1 MGIGRSGSV
10 FSHPLG
16 RLALGLPALAF
27 PAALAFAAAL
37 ACAAPVRA
45 AENLDAY
52 LEGVR
57 AKYGLPALAAAVT
70 RSGEIVASGAAG
82 KRAIGID
89 IPVTVEDRFHLG
101 SDTKAF
107 TATVAG
113 TLVEEGRIKW
123 SSTLGEVLGGKVK
136 DMNPKLAAVTLEQ
149 LLSHTSGIPSDNA
162 DTIAIYFNAVG
173 FEKTPTALRIDA
185 LERWKT
191 HAPEVP
197 RTGSPFQYS
206 NLGYTF
212 AGAMLEE
219 VSGKPWERLVEER
232 IYAPLGLKS
241 AGFGPQAT
249 FGKYDAAIGHMLDD
263 KGNPTPM
270 AWGPSADIP
279 PVIGPAGIGHMS
291 VLDFARWGDWNAGQG
306 KRGPKIV
313 SPETLAVIHKPHVT
327 TPPFK
332 NPPPGTPSA
341 GDYAFGWGV
350 VKLDWTKTPVLT
362 HNGSNSMNFA
372 KILVE
377 PASDLSVEVVANYPG
392 QTAEDAATEVVKHLY
407 GQFAPK

>member
-1 MGIGRSGSV
+1 MDFRPAQSA
-10 FSHPLG
+10 FTHPLA
-16 RLALGLPALAF
+16 RVALGV
-27 PAALAFAAAL
+27 AAAL
-37 ACAAPVRA
+37 ALSAPVHA
-45 AENLDAY
+45 AENLDSY

-70 RSGEIVASGAAG
+70 RSGEIVASGAVG
-82 KRAIGID
+82 KRAIGLD

-113 TLVEEGRIKW
+113 TLVEEGKIKW
-123 SSTLGEVLGGKVK
+123 TSTLGEVLGGKVK
-136 DMNPKLAAVTLEQ
+136 DMDPKLAAVTLEQ
-149 LLSHTSGIPSDNA
+149 LLSHTSGIPSD
-162 DTIAIYFNAVG
+162 TPEIVGIYYNAVG
-173 FEKTPTALRIDA
+173 FEMTPTQLRLDA
-185 LERWKT
+185 LERWKK

-197 RTGSPFQYS
+197 KTGSPFQYS

-249 FGKYDAAIGHMLDD
+249 FGKYDAPIGHMLDD
-263 KGNPTPM
+263 KGNATPM

-279 PVIGPAGIGHMS
+279 PVVGPAGIGHMS

-306 KRGPKIV
+306 KRGPHIV

-332 NPPPGTPSA
+332 DPPPGTPST

-377 PASDLSVEVVANYPG
+377 PASDMSVEAVTNYPG
-392 QTAEDAATEVVKHLY
+392 QKAEAATTEVLKHLY

>member
-1 MGIGRSGSV
+1 MDFRRSGSG
-10 FSHPLG
+10 FFHSLT
-16 RLALGLPALAF
+16 RLALGI
-27 PAALAFAAAL
+27 AAAL
-37 ACAAPVRA
+37 ALSAPAGA

-70 RSGEIVASGAAG
+70 RSGEIIAAGAAG

-89 IPVTVEDRFHLG
+89 VPVTVEDRFHLG

-113 TLVEEGRIKW
+113 TLVEEGRIRW
-123 SSTLGEVLGGKVK
+123 TSTLGEVLGGKVK
-136 DMNPKLAAVTLEQ
+136 DINPKLAAVTLEQ
-149 LLSHTSGIPSDNA
+149 LLSHTSGIPSDN
-162 DTIAIYFNAVG
+162 DEIIKIYFNAVG

-185 LERWKT
+185 LERWKKN
-191 HAPEVP
+191 APEVP
-197 RTGSPFQYS
+197 KTGSPFQYS

-263 KGNPTPM
+263 KGNATAM

-341 GDYAFGWGV
+341 GDYGFGWGI

-372 KILVE
+372 KILVD

-392 QTAEDAATEVVKHLY
+392 PKAEEASAEVLKHLY